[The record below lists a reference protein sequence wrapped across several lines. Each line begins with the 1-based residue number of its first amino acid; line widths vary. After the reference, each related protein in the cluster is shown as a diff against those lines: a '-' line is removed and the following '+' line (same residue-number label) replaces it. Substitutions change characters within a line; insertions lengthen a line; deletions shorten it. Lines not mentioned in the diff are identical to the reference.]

1 MTQPEV
7 HKMAFDAL
15 GMAAQMLTPQA
26 DTFAALIDAERSMH
40 SSMHITDPT
49 FYREAINSDGLRQQV
64 DLAKAALAF
73 ILAVQAVKNELAPPT
88 ETLDE
93 SDRAIAHEFSKR

>member
-1 MTQPEV
+1 MTHPVE

-15 GMAAQMLTPQA
+15 GMAAQILTPQA
-26 DTFAALIDAERSMH
+26 DAFAALIEAERSMH

-49 FYREAINSDGLRQQV
+49 FYREAVNSDSLRQQV

-73 ILAVQAVKNELAPPT
+73 ILAVQAVKT
-88 ETLDE
+88 EISE
-93 SDRAIAHEFSKR
+93 G